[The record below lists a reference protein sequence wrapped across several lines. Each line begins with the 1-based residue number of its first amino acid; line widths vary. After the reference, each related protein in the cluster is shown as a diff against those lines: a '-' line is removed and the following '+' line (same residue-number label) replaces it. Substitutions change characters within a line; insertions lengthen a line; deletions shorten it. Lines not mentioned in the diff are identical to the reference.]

1 MGIYCPPKRL
11 QFSLECEGE
20 KCNFGWKKKVFS
32 NASVKLISLKKNVE
46 LIRPNLIF
54 LKSR

>member
-20 KCNFGWKKKVFS
+20 KYNFGWKKKVFS
-32 NASVKLISLKKNVE
+32 NASVIFISFKNVW
-46 LIRPNLIF
+46 
-54 LKSR
+54 S